1 MPAAFR
7 RVRVRASGKVG
18 VVAAL
23 LVFCAVVPA
32 KGGSVALISIIIDD
46 LGNNLQLGRRTI
58 QLPGPVACAILP
70 HTPFGAPLAQEAY
83 ENNKEII
90 LHLPMQSADETE
102 PGPGSLHSRMGAAEI
117 AATLDDDLRTVPYA
131 AGVSNHMGSLL
142 TQRSEPMRWLMQAL
156 ARRESSLFFVD
167 SRTTAD
173 TVAAKTARELG
184 VPNLERNVFLDD
196 DKNID
201 AITQQFER
209 LIALARK
216 HGSALAVGHP
226 YPETLELLE
235 RRLPELQRTS
245 VMLVAPSVLL
255 EHQEKSLQQ
264 SSAIHHPKQ
273 DRAPARPVG
282 EERMH

>member
-1 MPAAFR
+1 MPAAFP
-7 RVRVRASGKVG
+7 RVCVRATSGKVG

-23 LVFCAVVPA
+23 FVFCTVVPA
-32 KGGSVALISIIIDD
+32 KGASIALISIIIDD

-58 QLPGPVACAILP
+58 RLPGPVACAILP

-117 AATLDDDLRTVPYA
+117 ATTLDDDLRTVPYA

-156 ARRESSLFFVD
+156 ARRGSLFFVD

-196 DKNID
+196 DRTID

-255 EHQEKSLQQ
+255 KHQEESPQQ
-264 SSAIHHPKQ
+264 SSAINHPKQ
-273 DRAPARPVG
+273 NRAPTQPVG
-282 EERMH
+282 EERMY